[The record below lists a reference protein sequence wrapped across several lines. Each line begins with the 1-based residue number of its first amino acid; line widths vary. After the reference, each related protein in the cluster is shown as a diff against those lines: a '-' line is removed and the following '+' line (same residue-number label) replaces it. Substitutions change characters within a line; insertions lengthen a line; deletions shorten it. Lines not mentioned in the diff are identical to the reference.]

1 MPKFETLSQNVFDE
15 RAKRAIDKTPI
26 RKEISIKDVE
36 ILNDTTMKFEDHK
49 IKMNKE
55 AFKGICKIVGLPVGF
70 DKTFTSSFGDKAR
83 QQLINR
89 LKIAV
94 QAKGAT
100 TLSLVVNPDKKE
112 IIGVQKDPRDLIS
125 NQTFIDTS
133 SKIIDKYGLEV
144 SDFSVNSDGA
154 VVINTAS
161 PKNVWGI
168 DGLNDEEFYGGISFT
183 NSPNEGFMVSP
194 FLHRLVCANGMVGKT
209 FEESLSLGQM
219 DGFSMEKFWTQLN
232 QLAERG
238 FRPANFENRI
248 RLAMNTRASL
258 FELETA
264 HDWMKSL
271 SDADNKEIE
280 AWAPLH
286 NTRAK
291 FHEARIDTV
300 TFTTAQKKGA
310 KTGTSVWDLVNGVT
324 NFATNDN
331 GFKID
336 DYDRRRLQI
345 EASRM
350 LTKDFD
356 MSNIVPS
363 PYDSR
368 HCTESHYGAS
378 WGK

>member
-15 RAKRAIDKTPI
+15 RAKRAISKTPI

-36 ILNDTTMKFEDHK
+36 ILNDTTMKLEDHQ

-89 LKIAV
+89 LKVAV

-144 SDFSVNSDGA
+144 SDFSVSSDGA

-161 PKNVWGI
+161 PNNVWGI
-168 DGLNDEEFYGGISFT
+168 DGLKDEEFYGGISFT
-183 NSPNEGFMVSP
+183 NSPNGGFMVSP
-194 FLHRLVCANGMVGKT
+194 FLHRLICANGLVGKT

-219 DGFSMEKFWTQLN
+219 DEFSMDKFGNQLN
-232 QLAERG
+232 QLADRG
-238 FRPANFENRI
+238 FRPANFENRM

-258 FELETA
+258 FELENA

-271 SDADNKEIE
+271 SDADNKELE

-291 FHEARIDTV
+291 FHEARIDTI

-324 NFATNDN
+324 NFATHDN

-336 DYDRRRLQI
+336 DYDRRRLQV

-356 MSNIVPS
+356 MSNFVPS
-363 PYDSR
+363 PF
-368 HCTESHYGAS
+368 
-378 WGK
+378 